1 MAKVFGTSG
10 DSDGTYQ
17 VILDDIAAPAGTG
30 GSTGFKFMDFN
41 QPAQTDMTFQQDERG
56 FASFIP
62 GENIFV
68 YAQVFNNKAL
78 SQVKTSN
85 TDSGSS
91 LFASIGTDLKRGD
104 WQLPPSG
111 KSG

>member
-1 MAKVFGTSG
+1 MN
-10 DSDGTYQ
+10 
-17 VILDDIAAPAGTG
+17 
-30 GSTGFKFMDFN
+30 FN

-68 YAQVFNNKAL
+68 YAQVFNNEAL

-91 LFASIGTDLKRGD
+91 LFCIDRYGPKRGD
-104 WQLPPSG
+104 RQLPPSG

>member
-1 MAKVFGTSG
+1 
-10 DSDGTYQ
+10 
-17 VILDDIAAPAGTG
+17 
-30 GSTGFKFMDFN
+30 MDFN

-68 YAQVFNNKAL
+68 YAQVFNNEAL

-85 TDSGSS
+85 IESGSS
-91 LFASIGTDLKRGD
+91 SLRRSVRTEARRLAAFAIWKI
-104 WQLPPSG
+104 WMSG
-111 KSG
+111 FQAGIRISCTREQ

>member
-1 MAKVFGTSG
+1 
-10 DSDGTYQ
+10 
-17 VILDDIAAPAGTG
+17 
-30 GSTGFKFMDFN
+30 MDFN

-68 YAQVFNNKAL
+68 YAQVSTMKRF
-78 SQVKTSN
+78 SQVK
-85 TDSGSS
+85 DEQYRIRQQPLCIDQYGP
-91 LFASIGTDLKRGD
+91 KRGD